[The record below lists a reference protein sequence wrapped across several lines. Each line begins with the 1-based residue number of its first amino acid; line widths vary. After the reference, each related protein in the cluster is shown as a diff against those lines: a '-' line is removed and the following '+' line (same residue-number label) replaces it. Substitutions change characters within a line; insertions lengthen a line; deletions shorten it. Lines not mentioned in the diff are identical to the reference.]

1 MTEMEREGA
10 KHGTFNMAKEDGIE
24 ACKAYRA
31 ALEAEGKI
39 TWLKHFAGDNFT
51 VKHN

>member
-10 KHGTFNMAKEDGIE
+10 KRGTFNMAKEDGIE
-24 ACKAYRA
+24 ACRAHRA
-31 ALEAEGKI
+31 ALEADGKN
-39 TWLKHFAGDNFT
+39 TWLEHFTGDLFT